1 MKRFFCLTVALLMAL
16 TLVASGESSSSAG
29 SAKTDTTSAQS
40 SSASA
45 GAGTGSEAAAAKT
58 PNTVSE
64 ASSAG
69 TGGGA
74 SASGAYSAT
83 PSTSAESSSASAG
96 GAGGGASS
104 SSSYS
109 STTTTTT
116 TTTTSSSS
124 SSSSS
129 SSGGGTYIEPLDPWL
144 PWPPPQPSSHRKS
157 SGSSKA
163 VESII
168 RTEEVTGKGWTLIS
182 KVNVRT
188 MPSIAAGQVVQIRN
202 AGTEV
207 MVTAEVLNSSGETW
221 YAVKL
226 YQGYVGYIRSDLLRV
241 EVTEEMPK
249 DKADET
255 IVTTV
260 KNKTNGS
267 PKVIYVIVEPTQA
280 PKEEEEE
287 TQIIYITPDQAQE
300 MGLLN
305 GTFEMTDVT
314 NRNNTED
321 TSDGDPVNG

>member
-1 MKRFFCLTVALLMAL
+1 MKRYFCLIVALLVAL
-16 TLVASGESSSSAG
+16 TMAASAESSTG
-29 SAKTDTTSAQS
+29 SADTNNTSVEY
-40 SSASA
+40 SATGS
-45 GAGTGSEAAAAKT
+45 GSGTGAAAATAET
-58 PNTVSE
+58 PNTQSE

-69 TGGGA
+69 AGDGA
-74 SASGAYSAT
+74 SASGAYSST

-129 SSGGGTYIEPLDPWL
+129 SSGSSSGSGTFVDPADPWPL
-144 PWPPPQPSSHRKS
+144 WPPAQPSSHKKS
-157 SGSSKA
+157 SGSSKT

-188 MPSIAAGQVVQIRN
+188 MPSIAAGQVVQIRS

-207 MVTAEVLNSSGETW
+207 IVTGKALNSSGETW
-221 YAVKL
+221 YAVKM

-241 EVTEEMPK
+241 EVTEEIPK
-249 DKADET
+249 DTADET
-255 IVTTV
+255 IVTTI

-300 MGLLN
+300 MGIMN
-305 GTFEMTDVT
+305 GVIDLSDNT
-314 NRNNTED
+314 NTTEA
-321 TSDGDPVNG
+321 TDGDPVNG